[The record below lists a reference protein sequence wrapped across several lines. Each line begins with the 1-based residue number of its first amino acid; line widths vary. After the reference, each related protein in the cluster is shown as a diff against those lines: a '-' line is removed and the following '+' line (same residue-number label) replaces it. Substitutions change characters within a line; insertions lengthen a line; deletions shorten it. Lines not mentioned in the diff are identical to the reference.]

1 MHYTVA
7 IIEDIQG
14 NVKVNF
20 DKTGN
25 KFVVGLYNKK
35 TKEYTAKI
43 FNDTESGYLI
53 FEKLSRAI
61 IDGCYNYEDRKEM
74 LK

>member
-35 TKEYTAKI
+35 TKEYTPKHLMTKWRI
-43 FNDTESGYLI
+43 FNI
-53 FEKLSRAI
+53 
-61 IDGCYNYEDRKEM
+61 
-74 LK
+74 